1 MNARPLLL
9 GFFSTAMLVAQ
20 DAPRAIQ
27 ITEPPSEMKLEGL
40 DRILSSSRQFSVS
53 GGEPG
58 DRGNIAMLAEE
69 AKVELRQLIGEV
81 KKGAPET
88 KGGFKDS
95 LFSAL
100 PPSGAKPD
108 DKKEKDEDDLEK
120 IPVDIVLHGKSG
132 DPMPARTIAMQIFVT
147 DVGYRLRLDVHLS
160 RGIEQER
167 FKYAVTSA
175 LICERSL
182 RNRPKQ
188 DSETR
193 LLVPPWLTDGL
204 REATAWSLNQSDR
217 RLYAALFKTGG
228 LFKIDDL
235 FSVDEPHFDDMDG
248 AMRAAFRVS
257 SGSLVMALLEQPQG
271 KEGFRTFLT
280 EVASFEGEMPALMRK
295 DFPELNLSESSLSK
309 WWALQLANIG
319 GQNLATDI
327 MSVSTTETAL
337 TEGLRLNFRTADG
350 IIQQKDLSAW
360 PEIGVLPEPE
370 RVKSVQ
376 LAQDA
381 LVRLSYRCFP
391 SYKDILSEYQIA
403 LGNIAKNKTKDLAA
417 KLTDLGERRATMT
430 AKAQRAKDYLN
441 WFVITRAVKDSGDF
455 DDYMR
460 LKERLKANPHRR
472 DDDISKYLDRMDI
485 LFSRKGDPTS
495 PPAAP
500 LSSGEIPDLPP
511 LEMPKQ

>member
-1 MNARPLLL
+1 MTARPLLL

-20 DAPRAIQ
+20 EAPRAIQ
-27 ITEPPSEMKLEGL
+27 ITEPPAEMKLEGL
-40 DRILSSSRQFSVS
+40 DRAISSSGQFRVS

-69 AKVELRQLIGEV
+69 AKDELRRLIGEV
-81 KKGAPET
+81 TAGASET
-88 KGGFKDS
+88 KGGWKDS

-100 PPSGAKPD
+100 PPSGAKEA
-108 DKKEKDEDDLEK
+108 DKKEKDDSKK

-132 DPMPARTIAMQIFVT
+132 DPIPARTIAMQIFVSE
-147 DVGYRLRLDVHLS
+147 VGYQLRLDVHLS

-167 FKYAVTSA
+167 FKYAVTSV
-175 LICERSL
+175 LVCERAL
-182 RNRPKQ
+182 RSRPTQ
-188 DSETR
+188 DTETR
-193 LLVPPWLTDGL
+193 LLVPPWLTIGL
-204 REATAWSLNQSDR
+204 REATAWRLSQSDR
-217 RLYAALFKTGG
+217 RLYEALFRTGG

-235 FSVDEPHFDDMDG
+235 FSVDEQHFEDMDG

-257 SGSLVMALLEQPQG
+257 SGALVMALLEQPQG
-271 KEGFRTFLT
+271 KDGFRTFLT
-280 EVASFEGEMPALMRK
+280 EVAPFEGEMPALLRK

-327 MSVSTTETAL
+327 LPVSRTETAL

-370 RVKSVQ
+370 RIKSVQ

-391 SYKDILSEYQIA
+391 SYRPILAEYQIA
-403 LGNIAKNKTKDLAA
+403 LGDIAKNKTKDLAA

-430 AKAQRAKDYLN
+430 AKAQRAQDYLS
-441 WFVITRAVKDSGDF
+441 WFVITRAVKPSGDF

-460 LKERLKANPHRR
+460 LKERLKSNPHRR
-472 DDDISKYLDRMDI
+472 DDEISKYLDRMDT
-485 LFSRKGDPTS
+485 LFSRKGDPAS

-500 LSSGEIPDLPP
+500 LSSGEIPGLPP
-511 LEMPKQ
+511 LELPK

>member
-20 DAPRAIQ
+20 EAPRAIQ
-27 ITEPPSEMKLEGL
+27 VTEPPPEMKVEGQ
-40 DRILSSSRQFSVS
+40 DRAISSSGQFRVS

-58 DRGNIAMLAEE
+58 DRGNVAMLAEQ
-69 AKVELRQLIGEV
+69 AKDELRRLIGEV
-81 KKGAPET
+81 KAGGSET
-88 KGGFKDS
+88 KGSFKDS

-100 PPSGAKPD
+100 PPSGVKPA
-108 DKKEKDEDDLEK
+108 DKKEKDEDDSKK
-120 IPVDIVLHGKSG
+120 IPFDIVLHGKSG
-132 DPMPARTIAMQIFVT
+132 DPMPPRTIAMQVFISEA
-147 DVGYRLRLDVHLS
+147 GYRLRLDVHLS

-167 FKYAVTSA
+167 FKYGVTSA
-175 LICERSL
+175 LICERAL
-182 RNRPKQ
+182 RVRPKQ
-188 DSETR
+188 DTETR

-204 REATAWSLNQSDR
+204 REATAWRLNQSDR
-217 RLYAALFKTGG
+217 RLYEALFKTGG

-235 FSVDEPHFDDMDG
+235 FSVDEQHFDDMDG

-257 SGSLVMALLEQPQG
+257 SGALVMALLEQPQG
-271 KEGFRTFLT
+271 KDGFRTFLS
-280 EVASFEGEMPALMRK
+280 EVASFEGEIPALLRK

-327 MSVSTTETAL
+327 LPVSSTETAL

-350 IIQQKDLSAW
+350 INQQKDLSAW
-360 PEIGVLPEPE
+360 PEIGALPEPE
-370 RVKSVQ
+370 RIKSVQ

-391 SYKDILSEYQIA
+391 SYRPILAEYQNA
-403 LGNIAKNKTKDLAA
+403 LGDISRNKTKDLAA
-417 KLTDLGERRATMT
+417 RFADLSERRATMM
-430 AKAQRAKDYLN
+430 ARAQQAKDYLDN
-441 WFVITRAVKDSGDF
+441 FEITRAREKSKVF

-460 LKERLKANPHRR
+460 LKDRLKANPHRR
-472 DDDISKYLDRMDI
+472 DDDISKYLDRMDT
-485 LFSRKGDPTS
+485 LFSRKGDPSS

-500 LSSGEIPDLPP
+500 QPSGEIPELPP
-511 LEMPKQ
+511 LELPK